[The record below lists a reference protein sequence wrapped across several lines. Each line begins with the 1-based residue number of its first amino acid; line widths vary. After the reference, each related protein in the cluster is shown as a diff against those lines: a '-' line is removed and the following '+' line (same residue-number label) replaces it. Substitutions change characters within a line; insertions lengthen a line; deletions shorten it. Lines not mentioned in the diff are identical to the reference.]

1 MGISKKASAGRNQGT
16 NLAKRDKRTPA
27 VAELRGQTE
36 ASLRKGSSGRQLEPV
51 AVSPEETRR
60 TLGELRAQQ
69 VELEAQNEELRRAQR
84 ELIAERS
91 RYFELYDLA
100 PMGHLTLDENGLIL
114 ETNLSAATLLGR
126 GRDELA
132 RQPMSRFVVSEDRE
146 LYRRQLGRSGEAQ
159 LFDLRL
165 QCRNGTRFWAHLKLV
180 FVQKEGG
187 LPLYRVVMSDITE
200 RKRAEDSA
208 RQAHDQLRQLTIR
221 INAMHEAESHL
232 LSRELHDEFGQMLTG
247 LKLDLAWLASELGEE
262 NRELKQKIASSIALV
277 EASVRSVRSIAARL
291 RPRILDE
298 LGLVP
303 AIEWVVQDFR
313 ERSGI
318 DAEVVSN
325 TRARM
330 LSPEQATAVFRIV
343 QESLTNALRHA
354 HAQRIDLSLHATRS
368 RLTLEVRDD
377 GKGIGENAQSSYESI
392 GLLGMRE
399 RALAVGGELTLEG
412 VLGKGTVVRLR
423 LPLAQ
428 GSA

>member
-1 MGISKKASAGRNQGT
+1 
-16 NLAKRDKRTPA
+16 
-27 VAELRGQTE
+27 
-36 ASLRKGSSGRQLEPV
+36 
-51 AVSPEETRR
+51 
-60 TLGELRAQQ
+60 
-69 VELEAQNEELRRAQR
+69 
-84 ELIAERS
+84 
-91 RYFELYDLA
+91 
-100 PMGHLTLDENGLIL
+100 
-114 ETNLSAATLLGR
+114 
-126 GRDELA
+126 
-132 RQPMSRFVVSEDRE
+132 
-146 LYRRQLGRSGEAQ
+146 
-159 LFDLRL
+159 
-165 QCRNGTRFWAHLKLV
+165 
-180 FVQKEGG
+180 
-187 LPLYRVVMSDITE
+187 MSDITE